1 MCGISFA
8 LTDDNNLK
16 SSFYEFFSDALKH
29 RGPDSSASSTI
40 NNLLLLHHRLSIV
53 DETHLSAQP
62 FHANDHILL
71 FNGEIYNHLELRKLY
86 LPHHHFRGTSDT
98 ETLLELVESMGLDTA
113 IELIQG
119 MYAFVIYDQQLHE
132 ISISRDIPGEKPLYI
147 MTSKES
153 ISFSSDIS
161 NFINLPGFSSD
172 INYDAIKYLLSYTYI
187 PSPLSIFSGIFKM
200 PSAKILKVK
209 LNNFKFK
216 SYSPIYIGLLSDFD
230 KIHHALARIICVL
243 DITQMS

>member
-1 MCGISFA
+1 MCGISGFISSNIEKK
-8 LTDDNNLK
+8 TDHISVVSEMLNK
-16 SSFYEFFSDALKH
+16 ISH
-29 RGPDSSASSTI
+29 RGPDFVGSLAKEENNIIFGHNRLTI
-40 NNLLLLHHRLSIV
+40 QDLS
-53 DETHLSAQP
+53 DSGNQP
-62 FHANDHILL
+62 MNSYSNRFLIS

-153 ISFSSDIS
+153 ISFSINSINDIKK
-161 NFINLPGFSSD
+161 
-172 INYDAIKYLLSYTYI
+172 IK
-187 PSPLSIFSGIFKM
+187 K
-200 PSAKILKVK
+200 
-209 LNNFKFK
+209 
-216 SYSPIYIGLLSDFD
+216 
-230 KIHHALARIICVL
+230 
-243 DITQMS
+243 